1 MSNNNN
7 NNETVIYKAPNK
19 TFDIVERCLEL
30 QKWIID
36 PSLRPYSNDNDNE
49 IIARSASS
57 SNNQQQKRLTAEM
70 QIEIT
75 QRILDKE

>member
-1 MSNNNN
+1 M
-7 NNETVIYKAPNK
+7 IYKAPNK

-49 IIARSASS
+49 IIARSARALL
-57 SNNQQQKRLTAEM
+57 NNQQQKRLTAEM